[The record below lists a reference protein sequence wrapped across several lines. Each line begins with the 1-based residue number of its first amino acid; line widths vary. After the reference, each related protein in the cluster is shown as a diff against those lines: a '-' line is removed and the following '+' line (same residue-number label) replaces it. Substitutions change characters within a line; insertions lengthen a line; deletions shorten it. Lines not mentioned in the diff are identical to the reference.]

1 MDQIATCR
9 NLKKSFK
16 TFSTEVVALKDINL
30 DIYKGEMLMLVG
42 PSGCGKTT
50 LISILAGIM
59 HPDSGVCE
67 VQGLDLNTINPK
79 DMLSFRSQHVGF
91 IFQSFNLIPT
101 LNVIENVTI
110 PLIIQNKETR
120 SFQEKAI
127 MMLKEVGLEDKAFA
141 SVNQLSGGQ
150 QQRVAIARSLIHDP
164 TIVICDEPTSALDLD
179 TGQKVME
186 LMKSINQKL
195 KTTFVIVTHDSRI
208 YNYADRI
215 AYMNDG
221 MIVRQEKR
229 GNA

>member
-1 MDQIATCR
+1 MDKIAVCQ
-9 NLKKSFK
+9 NLKKTFK
-16 TFSTEVVALKDINL
+16 TFSSEVVALKDINL

-59 HPDSGVCE
+59 HPDSGVCM
-67 VQGLDLNTINPK
+67 VQGLDLNAISSE
-79 DMLSFRSQHVGF
+79 DMLSFRSLHVGF

-101 LNVIENVTI
+101 LNVIENVMI
-110 PLIIQNKETR
+110 PLVIQNRDAFE
-120 SFQEKAI
+120 SQVKAMAI
-127 MMLKEVGLEDKAFA
+127 LKEVGLEDKAFS

-164 TIVICDEPTSALDLD
+164 SLVICDEPTSALDLD

-186 LMKSINQKL
+186 LMKAINAKL

-208 YNYADRI
+208 YSYADRI

-221 MIVRQEKR
+221 MIVQQEKR
-229 GNA
+229 GNT

>member
-1 MDQIATCR
+1 MNKIAVCQ
-9 NLKKSFK
+9 NLKKTFK
-16 TFSTEVVALKDINL
+16 TFSSEVVALRDINL

-59 HPDSGVCE
+59 HSDSGVCM
-67 VQGLDLNTINPK
+67 VQGLDLNTISSE
-79 DMLSFRSQHVGF
+79 DMLSFRSRHVGF

-101 LNVIENVTI
+101 LNVIENVMI
-110 PLIIQNKETR
+110 PLVIQNR
-120 SFQEKAI
+120 DAGQSQEKAMSI
-127 MMLKEVGLEDKAFA
+127 LKEVGLEDKAFS

-164 TIVICDEPTSALDLD
+164 SLVICDEPTSALDFD
-179 TGQKVME
+179 TGQKVMG
-186 LMKSINQKL
+186 LMKAINAKL

-208 YNYADRI
+208 YSYADRI

-221 MIVRQEKR
+221 VIVQQEKR
-229 GNA
+229 GNT